1 MLSVPEVGKQIL
13 GNSPN
18 SFYIF
23 CGPEYG
29 VKDKYL
35 SQLKSFYNGLYS
47 EYQEV
52 ENVFQLMRNISL
64 IPLVPQLYIVRYDEG
79 FIADLKESTLSS
91 IRSLE
96 IIGTIVLIYQD
107 SKSLTKCN
115 KFVGDYTVLFDTVA
129 PQFVTTYLTKDF
141 PQLGKSFIEFAVKS
155 RPDYKGAYILC
166 SLMSEVH
173 ESKLAEVGVD
183 KLQSML
189 YCETTSV
196 EEQIKLGIAARNF
209 GYLLHVLEDYPEDYD
224 NVIYTILNTLVDL
237 DKLKARSYTESPL
250 KPYMQHWTQSDI
262 YNMYMF
268 TYNALEQLRSIS
280 SDAYSQLI
288 YLFGILQYQPIPSLS
303 DMKG

>member
-13 GNSPN
+13 GNNPN
-18 SFYIF
+18 NFYIF

-35 SQLKSFYNGLYS
+35 SHLKTFYNGVYS

-52 ENVFQLMRNISL
+52 ETVFQLMRSTSL
-64 IPLVPQLYIVRYDEG
+64 IPLVPQLYIIRYDES
-79 FIADLKESTLSS
+79 FIANLKESTLSA

-107 SKSLTKCN
+107 SKSLNKCN

-129 PQFVTTYLTKDF
+129 PQFVKAYLTKDF
-141 PQLGKSFIEFAVKS
+141 PQLDKLFIEFAVKS
-155 RPDYKGAYILC
+155 RPDYMGAYILC
-166 SLMSEVH
+166 NLMS
-173 ESKLAEVGVD
+173 KLHQTNLAGAGID
-183 KLQSML
+183 KLESML
-189 YCETTSV
+189 YCETTSA
-196 EEQIKLGIAARNF
+196 ESQIKLGIASRNF
-209 GYLLHVLEDYPEDYD
+209 AYLLNVLEDYPEDYD
-224 NVIYTILNTLVDL
+224 TVLYTILNTLVDL
-237 DKLKARSYTESPL
+237 DKLKARPYTESPL
-250 KPYMQHWTQSDI
+250 KPYIQHWTQSDI

-280 SDAYSQLI
+280 SDPYGQLI